1 MERLH
6 GSAQGPLVVLPQLRV
21 EPVGGGGLAT
31 SGPPGASVATY
42 MCRALLP
49 ARRLGFGSGLG
60 LALTLTLTQTL
71 ALILTVTRRGSYLRP
86 STRATC
92 CCAASRLR
100 A

>member
-1 MERLH
+1 M
-6 GSAQGPLVVLPQLRV
+6 VLPQLRV
-21 EPVGGGGLAT
+21 EPVGVGLAASGGIT
-31 SGPPGASVATY
+31 SGGPGASVATY

-49 ARRLGFGSGLG
+49 ARRLGLGLGLG
-60 LALTLTLTQTL
+60 LALTLTLTRTL

-92 CCAASRLR
+92 CYAASRSR